1 MTKSHFKTAIYHGMN
16 LMLAVAMAVM
26 FTACKTQTMNQTA
39 TYQPQPENK
48 PIQMI
53 LDSDFGSSTDDLF
66 ALMMSHHYID
76 EGKVDLK
83 GVVVD
88 REGEKNAELV
98 DIFRGFPLIPPSR
111 IINTPHPGKNKKG
124 PH

>member
-1 MTKSHFKTAIYHGMN
+1 MAKTNFKTAIYRGMN
-16 LMLAVAMAVM
+16 LMLAVALALV
-26 FTACKTQTMNQTA
+26 FTACKTQTMNQTTA
-39 TYQPQPENK
+39 YQPQPENK

-66 ALMMSHHYID
+66 ALMMIHHYID

-98 DIFRGFPLIPPSR
+98 DIFTPIFSFLTLFSQIPCDPQPDV
-111 IINTPHPGKNKKG
+111 IE
-124 PH
+124 